1 MDPIT
6 ALLDGPRAR
15 GAFVLRCLLEP
26 PWSIAVRDGAPL
38 TVVAVTRG
46 EAWIVQRDERIHVPQ
61 GSVAL
66 VTGPDHYEL
75 ASAVGRA
82 PDAII
87 HPGQRCETPGGMSL
101 EVSMRLG
108 VRSWGHGADATST
121 LLVGTYEDATS
132 LRREVLATLPTP
144 AVVAFGDDDPL
155 LALLASELDRDLPGQ
170 QTLLDRLLD
179 ALAVDALRRWCAAN
193 PDSAPRWWDGHR
205 DPIVGEALRL
215 LHDDPAHPWTIA
227 EVAARIGTS
236 RANLSRR
243 FTDVVG
249 EGVITYLTRWRLGLA
264 ADLLVEPG
272 RSIGEVAAQVGYG
285 SPFAL
290 STAFK
295 RQYGVSPDHHRRAI
309 RAQEAATAAEAGQA
323 SAR

>member
-1 MDPIT
+1 VDPIT

-26 PWSIAVRDGAPL
+26 PWSMAVRDEAPL

-46 EAWIVQRDERIHVPQ
+46 EAWITQHGTAVHLPE

-66 VTGPDHYEL
+66 VVGPEHYEVT
-75 ASAVGRA
+75 STPGRA
-82 PDAII
+82 ADVII
-87 HPGQRCETPGGMSL
+87 HPGQRCETPSGESL
-101 EVSMRLG
+101 ELSMRLG
-108 VRSWGHGADATST
+108 VRSWGHARSATST

-132 LRREVLATLPTP
+132 LRSEVLATLTSP
-144 AVVAFGDDDPL
+144 AVVSFGDGDPL
-155 LALLASELDRDLPGQ
+155 LALLARELSRDLPGQ

-179 ALAVDALRRWCAAN
+179 ALAVDALRRWCAEH
-193 PDSAPRWWDGHR
+193 PDQAPPWWDGHR
-205 DPIVGEALRL
+205 DPVVGEALRL

-227 EVAARIGTS
+227 EVASRIGTS
-236 RANLSRR
+236 RASLSRR
-243 FTDVVG
+243 FTDLVG

-264 ADLLVEPG
+264 ADLLAEPG
-272 RSIGEVAAQVGYG
+272 RSIGEVAAEVGYG

-295 RQYGVSPDHHRRAI
+295 RRYGISPNHHRQAI
-309 RAQEAATAAEAGQA
+309 RAAETTT
-323 SAR
+323 

>member
-1 MDPIT
+1 MDSIT
-6 ALLDGPRAR
+6 ALLDGPRAK

-26 PWSIAVRDGAPL
+26 PWAMAIRDQAPL
-38 TVVAVTRG
+38 TVIAVMRG
-46 EAWIVQRDERIHVPQ
+46 DAWILQHGATVHVPQ

-66 VTGPDHYEL
+66 IVGPEPYEV
-75 ASAVGRA
+75 ASAVGRT
-82 PDAII
+82 PDVII
-87 HPGQRCETPGGMSL
+87 HPGQHCETPGGQSL
-101 EVSMRLG
+101 ELSMRLG
-108 VRSWGHGADATST
+108 VRSWGHSPDATST

-132 LRREVLATLPTP
+132 LRREVLATLPSP
-144 AVVAFGDDDPL
+144 AVVEFGADDPL
-155 LALLASELDRDLPGQ
+155 LALLASELTRDLPGQ

-179 ALAVDALRRWCAAN
+179 ALTVDAVRRWCAAH
-193 PDSAPRWWDGHR
+193 PDDAPRWWDGHQ

-227 EVAARIGTS
+227 EVAARVGTS

-249 EGVITYLTRWRLGLA
+249 EGVITYLTRWRLSLA
-264 ADLLVEPG
+264 ADLLAEPG
-272 RSIGEVAAQVGYG
+272 RSIGEVAAEVGYG

-295 RQYGVSPDHHRRAI
+295 RHHGLSPRDHR
-309 RAQEAATAAEAGQA
+309 QQLQAAAA
-323 SAR
+323 S